1 MKFIDNIKFN
11 YRYKILSD
19 LISKKDTSKIKSEL
33 LKILSD
39 DQVLSYNIFKAF
51 TKDLMDLGLTSNL
64 FNHSSILINSFLKE
78 DQSII
83 SDFLKFYF
91 REIDYAQASFTSY
104 IDAISLMDEA
114 IHNREKIEF
123 QNIIEISMIY
133 QAMLDLKR
141 EGVDII
147 KNDNAFFSTE
157 SEFNFTHPNLVKCFF
172 LIVDNPYST
181 YKQIKSQFELDQNLA
196 RAYMFNLD
204 PATSYD
210 LSCNNKKIVNLKQ
223 DWRTHTQSWTDQNI
237 VSSFKGLIIQK
248 KNLLTNPEETFSEI
262 ILHLI
267 QSQLKIP
274 MDYSVI
280 EKYSSS
286 LKLDEYESV
295 EISNKEKKFIENYL
309 KDFDFN

>member
-11 YRYKILSD
+11 YRHKILSD
-19 LISKKDTSKIKSEL
+19 LISKKDIAKIKSEL
-33 LKILSD
+33 VKTLSY
-39 DQVLSYNIFKAF
+39 DQVLSYKLFKVFA
-51 TKDLMDLGLTSNL
+51 KDLMDLGLTSNL
-64 FNHSSILINSFLKE
+64 FNHSSILINSFIKE

-91 REIDYAQASFTSY
+91 REINYSQASFTSY
-104 IDAISLMDEA
+104 IDAISLMDKTFF
-114 IHNREKIEF
+114 NREKIEF

-141 EGVDII
+141 EGIDII
-147 KNDNAFFSTE
+147 NNDNAFFSTE

-172 LIVDNPYST
+172 LLVDNPFSA
-181 YKQIKSQFELDQNLA
+181 YKQIKSQFKLDQNLA

-204 PATSYD
+204 PATPYD
-210 LSCNNKKIVNLKQ
+210 LSCNHKKIVNFKQ
-223 DWRTHTQSWTDQNI
+223 DWRTYTQSWTDQNI
-237 VSSFKGLIIQK
+237 VSSFKGLIIK
-248 KNLLTNPEETFSEI
+248 KNNLLTNPEETLSEI

-274 MDYSVI
+274 MDYGVI

-286 LKLDEYESV
+286 LKLDDFEYV
-295 EISNKEKKFIENYL
+295 EISNKEKKFIENNL
-309 KDFDFN
+309 KDFEFD